1 MDNTENNNIPAE
13 TVEVDE
19 YTIVPMFEEFPDN
32 GEFPTRINDIFGVM
46 A

>member
-1 MDNTENNNIPAE
+1 MEDKEIKNIYADENND
-13 TVEVDE
+13 DE

>member
-1 MDNTENNNIPAE
+1 MKNNKNEDIDNEI
-13 TVEVDE
+13 VEDDE
-19 YTIVPMFEEFPDN
+19 YILVPMFEEFPDN

>member
-1 MDNTENNNIPAE
+1 MENNDNKNTSAE
-13 TVEVDE
+13 KTEDNE
-19 YTIVPMFEEFPDN
+19 YTIIPMFEEFSDN

>member
-1 MDNTENNNIPAE
+1 MEDKEDKNIAE
-13 TVEVDE
+13 EITNDDE
-19 YTIVPMFEEFPDN
+19 YTIVPMFEEFSDN

>member
-1 MDNTENNNIPAE
+1 MDDKDDKNISAE
-13 TVEVDE
+13 ITDDEE
-19 YTIVPMFEEFPDN
+19 YTIVPMFEELSDN